1 MCHLSLNILSANRAI
16 TLNGKYS
23 SGQLDGAKTGVPGR
37 VPNVA
42 QKTPG
47 HPCDQGFTV
56 GVGSPGEAN
65 RKTPDWNDFLKCRY
79 QLDDWQII

>member
-1 MCHLSLNILSANRAI
+1 MCHLLLNILSANRAI

-42 QKTPG
+42 QKTP
-47 HPCDQGFTV
+47 
-56 GVGSPGEAN
+56 
-65 RKTPDWNDFLKCRY
+65 DWNDFLKCRY